1 MASKFS
7 EISSEQVKAQ
17 KNRLIAA
24 RDLDESEKRMYIKV
38 LTMHG
43 YHRRQV
49 SLVRESTGLPS
60 GMAEI
65 KTRRILREK
74 AGLQAVSLI
83 WFICFCSILLTRY

>member
-60 GMAEI
+60 GMAKI
-65 KTRRILREK
+65 RARRISEK
-74 AGLQAVSLI
+74 ADCKQSHSFGSYV
-83 WFICFCSILLTRY
+83 FCSILLTRY

>member
-38 LTMHG
+38 LTMH
-43 YHRRQV
+43 RQL
-49 SLVRESTGLPS
+49 SLVRESTGLPN
-60 GMAEI
+60 GMAKI
-65 KTRRILREK
+65 RARRI
-74 AGLQAVSLI
+74 
-83 WFICFCSILLTRY
+83 